1 MTVTDE
7 MVAFVNEVM
16 EAHFCKEDLQK
27 HVDTQTDLSYDV
39 LEAIGEY
46 HDRIQH

>member
-1 MTVTDE
+1 MTVTEE
-7 MVAFVNEVM
+7 MLEFVNEKM
-16 EAHFCKEDLQK
+16 EAQFSKEDLQK

-46 HDRIQH
+46 HDRVQH